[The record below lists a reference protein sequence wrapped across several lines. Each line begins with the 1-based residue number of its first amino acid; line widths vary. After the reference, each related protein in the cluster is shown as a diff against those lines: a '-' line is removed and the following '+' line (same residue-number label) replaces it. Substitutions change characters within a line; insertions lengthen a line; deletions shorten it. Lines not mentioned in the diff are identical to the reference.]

1 MAAVTKVLNV
11 GQRPSAT
18 YHKYILTHTYR
29 KTQTTVTPK
38 NGKTGSVPLSMNW
51 TTTRPAWATSSPKSA
66 QPSVTSVARTPSVA
80 TSVTSAPTTC
90 KQQDDDSNSASPTT
104 DPNAKPSPPVG
115 TASPAQTNPT
125 CNYNS
130 VDQFSIGDV
139 QDAHNFLAQ
148 EGYGNNNDNCCTG
161 DKGACGQLAVSGGV
175 TIQMCGP
182 PSSGVQCAACANIAI
197 ALNVLNVDCQKDY
210 KMGGTEGIPYLD
222 GVTLELA
229 APVVT

>member
-1 MAAVTKVLNV
+1 LDNHSAGVGDVITKIGAALSDISGEDAV
-11 GQRPSAT
+11 GG
-18 YHKYILTHTYR
+18 YISDFCTNNMQAV
-29 KTQTTVTPK
+29 QTFLK
-38 NGKTGSVPLSMNW
+38 E
-51 TTTRPAWATSSPKSA
+51 
-66 QPSVTSVARTPSVA
+66 
-80 TSVTSAPTTC
+80 
-90 KQQDDDSNSASPTT
+90 QQDDDSNSASTTT